1 MYLWSLS
8 LMVWYGKI
16 KKNMVFIFKIL
27 SDKVENFA
35 LRLEADAR
43 NTFFELHEAIQDECK
58 YDPSELATFFLA
70 DEEWD
75 KEMEIPMFPNK
86 QLKPDNSEHTMKNS
100 YLGDYLKEKED
111 KLIYIFD
118 IINQKSLYIELNE
131 IVMEKKLNTPIVT
144 FNRGLAPLQSS
155 STRYDTDLLAIEDS
169 ELQNAFTDFGELE
182 DLNMIYGEIGEV
194 I

>member
-1 MYLWSLS
+1 
-8 LMVWYGKI
+8 
-16 KKNMVFIFKIL
+16 MVFKFKII

-35 LRLEADAR
+35 LHVDADAK

-58 YDPSELATFFLA
+58 YDPSEIVTFFLA

-75 KEMEIPMFPNK
+75 KGLEITMFPNK
-86 QLKPDNSEHTMKNS
+86 SPKQNSAVTMKNAI
-100 YLGDYLKEKED
+100 LGDYLKQKED

-118 IINQKSLYIELNE
+118 VINQKSLYIELNE
-131 IVMEKKLNTPIVT
+131 IVMENKLNSPVVT
-144 FNRGLAPLQSS
+144 FNKGLAPLQSS
-155 STRYDTDLLAIEDS
+155 SIRYDTDLLANEDA
-169 ELQNAFTDFGELE
+169 ELQNVFTDFGELE

>member
-1 MYLWSLS
+1 
-8 LMVWYGKI
+8 
-16 KKNMVFIFKIL
+16 MVFKFKII

-35 LRLEADAR
+35 LHIDADAK

-58 YDPSELATFFLA
+58 YDPSEIVTFFLA

-75 KEMEIPMFPNK
+75 KGLEITMFPNRSLK
-86 QLKPDNSEHTMKNS
+86 QNSTVTMKNAL
-100 YLGDYLKEKED
+100 LGDYLKQKED

-118 IINQKSLYIELNE
+118 VINQKSLYIELNE
-131 IVMEKKLNTPIVT
+131 IVMENKLNSPVVT
-144 FNRGLAPLQSS
+144 YNKGLAPLQSS
-155 STRYDTDLLAIEDS
+155 SNRYDTDLLANEDA
-169 ELQNAFTDFGELE
+169 ELQNVFTDFGELE

>member
-1 MYLWSLS
+1 
-8 LMVWYGKI
+8 
-16 KKNMVFIFKIL
+16 MVFEFKII

-35 LRLEADAR
+35 LHIEADAK

-75 KEMEIPMFPNK
+75 KGMEIPMFRNK
-86 QLKPDNSEHTMKNS
+86 SQKQNSVLTMKNAF
-100 YLGDYLKEKED
+100 LGDYLKEKED

-118 IINQKSLYIELNE
+118 IANQKSLYIELNE
-131 IVMEKKLNTPIVT
+131 INMEKKINSPVVT
-144 FNRGLAPLQSS
+144 DNKGSAPLQSS
-155 STRYDTDLLAIEDS
+155 SNHYDTDLLANEDS
-169 ELQNAFTDFGELE
+169 ELQNIFTDFGELE
-182 DLNMIYGEIGEV
+182 DLNMIYGEMSEI

>member
-1 MYLWSLS
+1 
-8 LMVWYGKI
+8 
-16 KKNMVFIFKIL
+16 MVFTFKIL

-35 LRLEADAR
+35 LSIAADAR

-58 YDPSELATFFLA
+58 YDPSEIATFFLA

-75 KEMEIPMFPNK
+75 KEMEIPMFSNK
-86 QLKPDNSEHTMKNS
+86 RLKPDFERTMKNCS
-100 YLGDYLKEKED
+100 LGDYLKEKED
-111 KLIYIFD
+111 KLIYVFD
-118 IINQKSLYIELNE
+118 VINQKSLYIELNE

-144 FNRGLAPLQSS
+144 FNRGLAPLQSA
-155 STRYDTDLLAIEDS
+155 STRYDTDLLASEDS